1 MNPKDEMLNLL
12 LTELL
17 TLPKFRDYSSEK
29 KEALKDKLVKEYDD
43 RINKAIVINVPIDKS
58 EEFLKVLDEKNTE
71 KIDKFIQDNI
81 PNIDDILEAETSR
94 FIQQIITK
102 GHEENK

>member
-43 RINKAIVINVPIDKS
+43 RINKAIDS
-58 EEFLKVLDEKNTE
+58 GE
-71 KIDKFIQDNI
+71 KIFVWGDYDVDGI
-81 PNIDDILEAETSR
+81 TS
-94 FIQQIITK
+94 T
-102 GHEENK
+102 